1 MKIILDT
8 NILFS
13 ALIKD
18 STTRKIIL
26 EYEGKFLLPEYI
38 FDEMKKH
45 QEMLYQK
52 TKLERKDF
60 EQLLQVIL
68 DKVTVV
74 PTETLIPHR
83 ELACKIMENID
94 INDALFIACG
104 LAYPGSAIWSDDKDF
119 KKQQIIPTV
128 NTREIIN
135 LIKTQQTLNSD

>member
-26 EYEGKFLLPEYI
+26 EYDGKFLLPEYI

-52 TKLERKDF
+52 TKLEKKEF
-60 EQLLQVIL
+60 EQLLQIIL
-68 DKVTVV
+68 TKVEIV
-74 PTETLIPHR
+74 PIEKLIPHR
-83 ELACKIMENID
+83 AQARQIMENID
-94 INDALFIACG
+94 VNDVLFIACG
-104 LAYPGSAIWSDDKDF
+104 VAYPNSVIWTDDKDF
-119 KKQQIIPTV
+119 KKQDKV
-128 NTREIIN
+128 KVMNTAEIIEE
-135 LIKTQQTLNSD
+135 IGKMGAA